1 MDLREIITA
10 IEDLFYSFV
19 SWIALYPKTVLSTF
33 FCPGKAQQYVTEE
46 WQKPQVER
54 FRSYLNPF
62 IFWLLSV
69 ILLMW
74 SVSGSEESEP
84 LTLEY
89 LTFLVVL
96 YAILPV
102 IFASLMLTAQRIPL
116 SSDQFRRPLYIQMLV
131 FAVVQTLLA
140 LELAVVNPLLAWGDN
155 TTDLLKSL
163 AILAVFLAWFV
174 VLGAI
179 FLWLPIAEMR
189 IFLKEL
195 AQPWTKVVGW
205 VLLGF
210 LLVIPAAMMIS
221 ALEAELDLF
230 SRMLQLG
237 G

>member
-1 MDLREIITA
+1 MDLRDIIIA
-10 IEDLFYSFV
+10 IEDLFYNFV
-19 SWIALYPKTVLSTF
+19 AWIALYPKTVLSTF
-33 FCPGKAQQYVTEE
+33 FRPGRMQQYTTEE

-54 FRSYLNPF
+54 FRNYLNPF
-62 IFWLLSV
+62 IFWLLSL

-74 SVSGSEESEP
+74 SVSGSEVSEP
-84 LTLEY
+84 VSLETLTLM
-89 LTFLVVL
+89 LVL
-96 YAILPV
+96 YAVLPV
-102 IFASLMLTAQRIPL
+102 IFAGLMLTAQRIPL
-116 SSDQFRRPLYIQMLV
+116 SSDQLRRPLYIQMLI
-131 FAVVQTLLA
+131 FGVVQTLLA

-163 AILAVFLAWFV
+163 AILAVFLAWFI

-179 FLWLPIAEMR
+179 FLWLPVAEMR

-195 AQPWTKVVGW
+195 SRPWTKVVGW

-210 LLVIPAAMMIS
+210 LLAIPTAMLIS

>member
-33 FCPGKAQQYVTEE
+33 FRPGKAQQYVTEE

-54 FRSYLNPF
+54 FRMYLNPF
-62 IFWLLSV
+62 VFWLLSL

-74 SVSGSEESEP
+74 SVSGTEESSP
-84 LTLEY
+84 VTLEY
-89 LTFLVVL
+89 LTLMVVL

-116 SSDQFRRPLYIQMLV
+116 SSDQLRRPLYIQMLV

-140 LELAVVNPLLAWGDN
+140 LELAMINPILAWGNN
-155 TTDLLKSL
+155 TTDLLNTM
-163 AILAVFLAWFV
+163 AILAVYLVWFM

-179 FLWLPIAEMR
+179 FLWLPVAEVR

-195 AQPWTKVVGW
+195 SRPLIKVIGW

-210 LLVIPAAMMIS
+210 LLAIPATMMIS

>member
-33 FCPGKAQQYVTEE
+33 FRPGKAQQYVTEE
-46 WQKPQVER
+46 WQKPQAER

-62 IFWLLSV
+62 IFWLLSL

-84 LTLEY
+84 VSLETLTLM
-89 LTFLVVL
+89 LML
-96 YAILPV
+96 YAVLPV
-102 IFASLMLTAQRIPL
+102 IFASLMLAAQRIPL
-116 SSDQFRRPLYIQMLV
+116 SSDQLRRPLYIQMLV
-131 FAVVQTLLA
+131 FGVVQTLLA
-140 LELAVVNPLLAWGDN
+140 LELAVVNPIVAWGDN
-155 TTDLLKSL
+155 TTDLLNTL
-163 AILAVFLAWFV
+163 AILAVYLAWFV
-174 VLGAI
+174 ILGAI
-179 FLWLPIAEMR
+179 FLWLPVAEMR

-195 AQPWTKVVGW
+195 SRPWSKVIGW

-210 LLVIPAAMMIS
+210 LLAIPTAMMIS